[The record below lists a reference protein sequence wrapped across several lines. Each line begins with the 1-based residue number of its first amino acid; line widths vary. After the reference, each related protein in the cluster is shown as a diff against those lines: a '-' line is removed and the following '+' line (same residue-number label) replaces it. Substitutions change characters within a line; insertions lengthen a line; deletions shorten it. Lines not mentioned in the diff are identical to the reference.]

1 MFGSDGGLNSLLIG
15 LLIANLISFL
25 ILNYGI
31 VIAKLSIIRSFNAG
45 SLLSTIKLYK
55 SFPLFN
61 APHSFVSKSSSEAPV
76 FILMTF
82 FGSEIVGF
90 FSLARKVLSQPIYI
104 LGKNIGLIFH
114 ERAGNSVRSNITN
127 TSDMVNKTILYMSLV
142 IIPISFSLFIF
153 VEDLFSLVFGAK
165 WVFAGTLSILMIPL
179 MMMRFIAAPIEYIFL
194 VTNNSMQLLI
204 IHLAKTFFGI
214 AGLMIGVFFNSVSY
228 AIFFYSIFSCFIYA
242 YSITKAQKYSKIQQ
256 VFT

>member
-1 MFGSDGGLNSLLIG
+1 M
-15 LLIANLISFL
+15 
-25 ILNYGI
+25 
-31 VIAKLSIIRSFNAG
+31 
-45 SLLSTIKLYK
+45 
-55 SFPLFN
+55 
-61 APHSFVSKSSSEAPV
+61 
-76 FILMTF
+76 
-82 FGSEIVGF
+82 VGF

-114 ERAGNSVRSNITN
+114 ERAGNSIRNNNNNN
-127 TSDMVNKTILYMSLV
+127 TSHLVNKTILYMSLV
-142 IIPISFSLFIF
+142 IIPISFFLFIF
-153 VEDLFSLVFGAK
+153 VEDIFSLVFGDE

-204 IHLAKTFFGI
+204 VHLTKTFFGI

-242 YSITKAQKYSKIQQ
+242 YSITRAQKYSKISQA
-256 VFT
+256 FT